1 MVGTQNASQVASGPS
16 AQHLPSRP
24 PQDELEL
31 PIPPTN
37 LMFALRNGRPRGTTL
52 KESACAQRYVRRG
65 DAFDATTAVIG
76 TGGFGTAYR
85 YERVPEPEQSAWT
98 ASPDSS
104 FSALSAFGAS
114 SSHTTNTSF
123 SSPGPSPKKAAVAPS
138 VASSP
143 HRDSIPMEREHVE
156 ALDQQECEQF
166 DKQMRKKLSHRHLA
180 QTSVPQ
186 QQLAAHTSGVT
197 SESNANSPAIMP
209 DSPQQLSPNKPPAVI
224 VVKVCRTP
232 TTGSFDE
239 LPRCGVPRAEVKRAE
254 ALLNAQRNGE
264 LTPDLSKIMHTRIVR
279 GELLLLK
286 FLQGAAT
293 AEGFSHRRTHTVR
306 LIADMS
312 MHTAC
317 SAVTALDPLS
327 AQASTAATY
336 ERVEGGPPLPRLLV
350 FERLVDLDAHLTP
363 RGWVKSRTPWTVAQV
378 EAAAR
383 DVARGLRFL
392 HSHCVAHGDLKPSN
406 LMRCAKTGVVKL
418 IDLGASRRW
427 VRLPVDKMSS
437 TSVVEG
443 LDEAII
449 NGQLSRDD
457 YTRDVVC
464 EGLGSFTGSPHF
476 MAPEILL
483 QASRYLSTDGYARSV
498 LDDHVRNPAA
508 LPAHIPLELLELC
521 YDDFKRGWGVAADIW
536 SWGCTVQLLMMRT
549 QHSLERP
556 RSSAVCPFSFSFEHH
571 LEDAIA
577 PLYPQDESENDLP
590 RFRLWARCFSL
601 QITQTLISGVEL
613 IDCCTYLSPQV
624 LHGLKQAMQG
634 RDARPN
640 ATQLCEIL
648 RQPVQ
653 GLGLDLSGLTEP
665 DHEDNIVLQPS
676 LPATPQTHCSN
687 LSRADSIHNLDG
699 TSSTGMS
706 LPSHMHRSM
715 SSAMQAREMVHF
727 SGAQDDYEADRGG
740 LAVRLEKLS
749 QRQIDAPSLPG
760 QSQLATRSLRQ
771 PLTLST
777 APTPTDSTNLSP
789 SDAESPMFPDVDM
802 DADLLGLHLMA
813 AEAMDIDVD
822 DVGGV
827 PEQRLLS
834 APSFTRHA
842 EPQSKSNATSIE
854 NDAASAPSLLNF
866 EERGNGEHRGT
877 TPTPTPA
884 PSESQNQQ
892 LNQKRSLGT
901 LLRRG
906 SSLHK
911 VRSSFGGLRT
921 GSRALER
928 PKEGAE
934 SRSDIHWRFMLD
946 DADAAPVDE
955 EQEAPK
961 AQHPST
967 TGPVFETKLPSAHSR
982 GRSGTLLARRLS
994 IAKSLI
1000 QGNSPSDTAGAH
1012 AKEQAIPEFEGEHET
1027 GASTS
1032 PSRQATPAW
1041 RRRLTISSKSAR
1053 A

>member
-1 MVGTQNASQVASGPS
+1 MVGTQNASQVAGWPS
-16 AQHLPSRP
+16 PQHLPSRP

-52 KESACAQRYVRRG
+52 KEWAFPQRYVRRG

-85 YERVPEPEQSAWT
+85 YERVPEPEQSAVS

-114 SSHTTNTSF
+114 SSHTTNTSL
-123 SSPGPSPKKAAVAPS
+123 SSPGPSPKKAALAPS
-138 VASSP
+138 VAASP

-166 DKQMRKKLSHRHLA
+166 DKQMRTKLSNRHLA

-186 QQLAAHTSGVT
+186 HQLAAHTSGVT
-197 SESNANSPAIMP
+197 SENNANAPAFMP
-209 DSPQQLSPNKPPAVI
+209 DSPQQLTPNKPPAVI

-350 FERLVDLDAHLTP
+350 FERLVDLDAQLTP

-383 DVARGLRFL
+383 DVAKGLRFL

-437 TSVVEG
+437 TDVVEA

-449 NGQLSRDD
+449 SGRLSRDD
-457 YTRDVVC
+457 YTRDVIC

-665 DHEDNIVLQPS
+665 DHQDNIVLQPS
-676 LPATPQTHCSN
+676 LPATPQTHFSN
-687 LSRADSIHNLDG
+687 LSRADSIHNMDG

-706 LPSHMHRSM
+706 LPSHMHRS
-715 SSAMQAREMVHF
+715 
-727 SGAQDDYEADRGG
+727 
-740 LAVRLEKLS
+740 KLS

-789 SDAESPMFPDVDM
+789 SNAKSPMLPDVDM

-822 DVGGV
+822 DVGGE

-842 EPQSKSNATSIE
+842 KPQSKSNATSIE
-854 NDAASAPSLLNF
+854 DDAASAPSLLNF
-866 EERGNGEHRGT
+866 EERGRGEYRGT
-877 TPTPTPA
+877 PPTPTPA

-906 SSLHK
+906 SGLHK
-911 VRSSFGGLRT
+911 VRSSFGGLRA

-928 PKEGAE
+928 PREGTE
-934 SRSDIHWRFMLD
+934 SRSDIHWRFMLN
-946 DADAAPVDE
+946 DADAAPLDE

-967 TGPVFETKLPSAHSR
+967 PEPISGLSEIQTPYAHSR

-1032 PSRQATPAW
+1032 RSKQATPAW